1 MKVFLK
7 ILTPKLST
15 PSQKEF
21 TIEDIRQCM
30 TILEVVSKLKD
41 MNNDLY
47 LEISEQGSIHSN
59 YICLVNNEIIYDKE
73 HVFLKDGDKLVIS
86 FAVAGG

>member
-15 PSQKEF
+15 PAQKEF

-30 TILEVVSKLKD
+30 TILDVVSKLKD

-47 LEISEQGSIHSN
+47 SEISEQGSIHSN

-73 HVFLKDGDKLVIS
+73 HVSLKDGDKLVIS